1 MRINLINLRKKR
13 GFKQKEIA
21 KKLGISTRQYQ
32 RLETGNSNGSIE
44 IWYKLKNILNS
55 ETIDY
60 LLEQEVDNTNLA
72 SKE

>member
-21 KKLGISTRQYQ
+21 KKLGI
-32 RLETGNSNGSIE
+32 IE

-60 LLEQEVDNTNLA
+60 LLEQEVDRTNLT

>member
-60 LLEQEVDNTNLA
+60 LLEQEVDRTNLT